1 MNSVGP
7 FTDQSFQDL
16 QSGSNRA
23 WAQFYD
29 LLAPELRAYIVR
41 LGAKDPDDILGETF
55 AHAYRDIPKFLG
67 KPDELRPWIFR
78 IAHNRVIDA
87 ARRRKSRPTEVYLD
101 PETDFVGSLSVG
113 SDEVDLGRLSE
124 LLEQLTEDQREAVW
138 LRYVAGFSLSETATI
153 LDKSQ
158 DATAAITFRA
168 MTALRKYLS
177 TPS

>member
-55 AHAYRDIPKFLG
+55 AHAYR
-67 KPDELRPWIFR
+67 ELHI
-78 IAHNRVIDA
+78 
-87 ARRRKSRPTEVYLD
+87 TE
-101 PETDFVGSLSVG
+101 
-113 SDEVDLGRLSE
+113 
-124 LLEQLTEDQREAVW
+124 
-138 LRYVAGFSLSETATI
+138 
-153 LDKSQ
+153 
-158 DATAAITFRA
+158 
-168 MTALRKYLS
+168 
-177 TPS
+177 

>member
-67 KPDELRPWIFR
+67 KPNELRPWIFR

-87 ARRRKSRPTEVYLD
+87 ARRRKSRPTEVYLE

-124 LLEQLTEDQREAVW
+124 LLEQLTADQREAVW
-138 LRYVAGFSLSETATI
+138 LRYVVGFSLPEAATI

-158 DATAAITFRA
+158 DAVAAMTFRA
-168 MTALRKYLS
+168 LTALRKYLS
-177 TPS
+177 PPS